1 MSVLRRGFLALPP
14 HVRLAALH
22 GLGRY
27 APWEERFD
35 FTPPMLGPGEVAG
48 PPDFV
53 GIGVQKA
60 GTTWWYELILS
71 HPDVSSRHD
80 IHKERH
86 FFDRFGS
93 RAFGTSDISNYQGWF
108 PRRPGTRS
116 GEWTPDYFHCAW
128 VPPLLRLSAPDARLL
143 LLLRDP
149 VDRFFSG
156 LAHQKRAGL
165 RCDGGVIADAFER
178 GMYHRSLTRWQEH
191 FAADQILVLQF
202 EQCVSDTNGELGR
215 TFEFLG
221 LSKYAVVPPES
232 AARPRQ
238 APARRQY
245 DEDVRARLVDL
256 YTPDV
261 VALAAQQPDIDLS
274 LWPSFAHLAGEGA
287 SPDSDPESISPTR
300 RR

>member
-1 MSVLRRGFLALPP
+1 
-14 HVRLAALH
+14 
-22 GLGRY
+22 LGRY

-35 FTPPMLGPGEVAG
+35 FTPPVPGHGEEVGA
-48 PPDFV
+48 PDFV

-60 GTTWWYELILS
+60 GTTWWYRLILS

-93 RAFGTSDISNYQGWF
+93 QSFGTSDISNYHGWF
-108 PRRPGTRS
+108 PRRRGTRA
-116 GEWTPDYFHCAW
+116 GEWTPDYFSCAW
-128 VPPLLRLSAPDARLL
+128 VPPLLHRSAPDTRLL

-165 RCDGGVIADAFER
+165 RCDGAAMADAFER
-178 GMYHRSLTRWQEH
+178 GMYHRSLTRWRAYFDANQT
-191 FAADQILVLQF
+191 LVLQF
-202 EQCVSDTNGELGR
+202 ERCVADTDGQLAR

-221 LSKYAVVPPES
+221 LSKYAVVPSEG
-232 AARPRQ
+232 AARPQ
-238 APARRQY
+238 QTPARREY
-245 DEDVRARLVDL
+245 DEGVRVRLVDL
-256 YTPDV
+256 YAADV
-261 VALAAQQPDIDLS
+261 VALAAQLPDIDLS
-274 LWPSFAHLAGEGA
+274 LWPNFAHLAGDGA
-287 SPDSDPESISPTR
+287 PPDSEPESISPTR

>member
-14 HVRLAALH
+14 NVRLAALH

-27 APWEERFD
+27 APWEARFD
-35 FTPPMLGPGEVAG
+35 FTPPALGPGEEVGA
-48 PPDFV
+48 PDFV

-60 GTTWWYELILS
+60 GTTWWYTLVLS

-93 RAFGTSDISNYQGWF
+93 RTFDASDISDYHGWF
-108 PRRPGTRS
+108 PRRPGFRA
-116 GEWTPDYFHCAW
+116 GEWTPDYFSCAW
-128 VPPLLRLSAPDARLL
+128 VPPLLHRAAPDTRLL

-165 RCDGGVIADAFER
+165 RCDGGAIADAFER

-191 FAADQILVLQF
+191 FAADQILVLQL
-202 EQCVSDTNGELGR
+202 ERCIADTDGQLAR

-221 LSKYAVVPPES
+221 LSKYAVGPSER
-232 AARPRQ
+232 AARPQ
-238 APARRQY
+238 QTSARREY
-245 DEDVRARLVDL
+245 DEEVRDRLVDL
-256 YTPDV
+256 YAADV
-261 VALAAQQPDIDLS
+261 AALAAQLPDINLS
-274 LWPSFAHLAGEGA
+274 LWPSFAHLAGDGPP
-287 SPDSDPESISPTR
+287 PDSVPESISPTR

>member
-1 MSVLRRGFLALPP
+1 MSVIRRGFLALPP
-14 HVRLAALH
+14 NIRVAALH

-27 APWEERFD
+27 APWEARFD
-35 FTPPMLGPGEVAG
+35 FTPPLPGPGEVVG

-60 GTTWWYELILS
+60 GTTWWYRLMLS
-71 HPDVSSRHD
+71 HPDVSSRRD

-86 FFDRFGS
+86 FFDQFGS
-93 RAFGTSDISNYQGWF
+93 RSFGTSDISNYHGWF
-108 PRRPGTRS
+108 PRRPGTRA
-116 GEWTPDYFHCAW
+116 GEWTPDYFSCAW
-128 VPPLLRLSAPDARLL
+128 VPPILHRAAPDARLL

-165 RCDGGVIADAFER
+165 RSDGAEIADAFER

-202 EQCVSDTNGELGR
+202 ERCVADTDGQLAR

-221 LSKYAVVPPES
+221 LSKYAIVPSEG
-232 AARPRQ
+232 AARPQQ

-245 DEDVRARLVDL
+245 DKEVQARLVDL
-256 YTPDV
+256 FTADV
-261 VALAAQQPDIDLS
+261 TALAAQLPDIDLS
-274 LWPSFAHLAGEGA
+274 LWPNFAHLAGDGPPPV
-287 SPDSDPESISPTR
+287 SVPESISPTR

>member
-14 HVRLAALH
+14 NVRLAALH

-35 FTPPMLGPGEVAG
+35 FTPPVPGPGEEVGA
-48 PPDFV
+48 PDFV

-60 GTTWWYELILS
+60 GTTWWYTLMLN
-71 HPDVSSRHD
+71 HPDVSSRRD

-93 RAFGTSDISNYQGWF
+93 RTFDTADISNYHGWF
-108 PRRPGTRS
+108 PRRPGTRA
-116 GEWTPDYFHCAW
+116 GEWTPDYFSCSW
-128 VPPLLRLSAPDARLL
+128 VPPLLKRAAPDTRLL

-165 RCDGGVIADAFER
+165 RCDGGAIADAFER
-178 GMYHRSLTRWQEH
+178 GMYHRSLTRWQQH
-191 FAADQILVLQF
+191 FAKDQILVLQF
-202 EQCVSDTNGELGR
+202 ERCVTDIDGQLAR

-221 LSKYAVVPPES
+221 LSKYAVVPSEG
-232 AARPRQ
+232 AARAQQ
-238 APARRQY
+238 APARRKY

-256 YTPDV
+256 YAADV
-261 VALAAQQPDIDLS
+261 AALAAQLPDIDLT
-274 LWPSFAHLAGEGA
+274 LWPSFAFMVGDGTP
-287 SPDSDPESISPTR
+287 PDSVPGSISPAR
-300 RR
+300 